1 MTASTRSIRP
11 AQPPDLDAIRE
22 LLRACDLPQEDLTVD
37 HLSHF
42 LVCTDGS
49 ALHGVVGLEPTEEG
63 ALLRSLAV
71 PPEGRGAGTGARL
84 VDAIERYA
92 VQAGI
97 GRVYLLTT
105 RAADYFEAHGYD
117 RVDRTALPPSIQETE
132 EAARLCP
139 DSAVCMRKRLSVSD
153 E

>member
-22 LLRACDLPQEDLTVD
+22 LLRACDLPQEDLTAD
-37 HLSHF
+37 HLAHF
-42 LVCTDGS
+42 FVCTDGA
-49 ALHGVVGLEPTEEG
+49 ALRGVVGLEPTEEG

-71 PPEGRGAGTGARL
+71 PPEGRGEGIGTRL
-84 VDAIERYA
+84 IEAIERYA

-105 RAADYFEAHGYD
+105 TAADYFEAHGYD

-139 DSAVCMRKRLSVSD
+139 DSAVCMRKRLSVSN